1 MQVREDKPL
10 QKRNPLKVHMSWQKS
25 KLRKPRLLLVIHLPV
40 DTGPDFR
47 KEQFKQESRFTPHDD
62 SGNIIDTTVADY

>member
-10 QKRNPLKVHMSWQKS
+10 QKGNPLKVHMSWQKS
-25 KLRKPRLLLVIHLPV
+25 KLGKLRLLLVIHLPV

-47 KEQFKQESRFTPHDD
+47 KGQFKQESRFTPHD
-62 SGNIIDTTVADY
+62 SGNIIDTKVSDY